1 MDKLI
6 FRPRK
11 KIKNGCTRTIR
22 GRVEESME
30 IIESIAEATDLN
42 KHTVINRM
50 IDFANQHVVIEDVY
64 DGYER

>member
-1 MDKLI
+1 
-6 FRPRK
+6 
-11 KIKNGCTRTIR
+11 
-22 GRVEESME
+22 ME

>member
-1 MDKLI
+1 MDQLI

-11 KIKNGCTRTIR
+11 KIKDSCSRTIR
-22 GRVEESME
+22 VSEESME

>member
-11 KIKNGCTRTIR
+11 KIKNGFTRTIR
-22 GRVEESME
+22 VSEESME
-30 IIESIAEATDLN
+30 IIESTAEATDLN

-50 IDFANQHVVIEDVY
+50 IDFANQHVVIEDVC